1 MTGAAQ
7 AADKTIVV
15 GYQTDALPSSVG
27 IANGDFDKATGAKI
41 DFRRFNSGA
50 EIFAAIASGDVQ
62 VGYVGSSPFAAATSR
77 GLDVKAFYLAS
88 ISGVDEALV
97 VRNGSGINS
106 LADLKGKK
114 LAAAPVSTDHYQLL
128 ALIKSLGLN
137 EKDVQV
143 FAIPQPDIV
152 AGYNRGDLDGGFVW
166 DPALTELK
174 KNGKVLVT
182 SKEVA
187 EKGAPTFSAWVAT
200 AAFAKENPGFLKA
213 FAGVIDKYQ
222 TSFAN
227 DKAAWGPDSDNAKV
241 LAKLLGGTPQN
252 QASALKN
259 LTLLPVDV
267 AAFRPVAWR
276 RREVRARQDPEG
288 HLGLPQGSEEDLR
301 RPAFLRRVRHDGRR
315 GGAQEARNVSPSSAG
330 ASPSTLAARQ
340 PLSTGNLKAHAAR
353 RQSERL
359 LCRPRRADGARA
371 RSGLARHSRSRI
383 RGRARRLGLREVDA
397 AQRHGGVP
405 AALVGFDRAQRRRG
419 HGPRRR
425 SRRRLPEGCFA
436 ALEDGRGECR
446 ARAQVRGR
454 RPDGAPRPRAGA
466 CCAWSA
472 CRTSPTRRLTNCRAA
487 CASASASPARSPPT
501 PPSCSWTSRSARS
514 TA

>member
-1 MTGAAQ
+1 MIFRGTFLAGALGVLALTAGAAH
-7 AADKTIVV
+7 AADKTVVV

-27 IANGDFDKATGAKI
+27 IANGDFDKATGVKI

-50 EIFAAIASGDVQ
+50 DIFAAIASGDVQ

-88 ISGVDEALV
+88 ISGIDEALV

-128 ALIKSLGLN
+128 ALIKSIGLN

-182 SKEVA
+182 SREVA
-187 EKGAPTFSAWVAT
+187 DKGAPTFSAWVAT

-222 TSFAN
+222 TSFIN
-227 DKAAWGPDSDNAKV
+227 DKAAWGPDSDNAKA
-241 LAKLLGGTPQN
+241 LAKLLGGTPQD

-259 LTLLPVDV
+259 LSLVPIDAQLSDT
-267 AAFRPVAWR
+267 W
-276 RREVRARQDPEG
+276 
-288 HLGLPQGSEEDLR
+288 LG
-301 RPAFLRRVRHDGRR
+301 
-315 GGAQEARNVSPSSAG
+315 GGE
-330 ASPSTLAARQ
+330 
-340 PLSTGNLKAHAAR
+340 K
-353 RQSERL
+353 
-359 LCRPRRADGARA
+359 
-371 RSGLARHSRSRI
+371 SGLAKILQDTSVFLKDQKKIS
-383 RGRARRLGLREVDA
+383 EVLPSYAAFVTTDA
-397 AQRHGGVP
+397 VAGVK
-405 AALVGFDRAQRRRG
+405 
-419 HGPRRR
+419 
-425 SRRRLPEGCFA
+425 
-436 ALEDGRGECR
+436 
-446 ARAQVRGR
+446 
-454 RPDGAPRPRAGA
+454 RPG
-466 CCAWSA
+466 
-472 CRTSPTRRLTNCRAA
+472 T
-487 CASASASPARSPPT
+487 
-501 PPSCSWTSRSARS
+501 
-514 TA
+514 

>member
-1 MTGAAQ
+1 MSFGKTFLAAALGALALMTGAAQ
-7 AADKTIVV
+7 AADKTVVV

-27 IANGDFDKATGAKI
+27 IANGDFEKATGAKI

-128 ALIKSLGLN
+128 ALIKSIGLT

-143 FAIPQPDIV
+143 FAIPQPEIV

-174 KNGKVLVT
+174 KNGKVIVT
-182 SKEVA
+182 SKDVA
-187 EKGAPTFSAWVAT
+187 DKGAPTFSAWVAT

-213 FAGVIDKYQ
+213 YAGVIDKYQ
-222 TSFAN
+222 TSFVK

-241 LAKLLGGTPQN
+241 LAKLLGGTPQD

-259 LTLLPVDV
+259 LSLLPID
-267 AAFRPVAWR
+267 AQLSDSW
-276 RREVRARQDPEG
+276 
-288 HLGLPQGSEEDLR
+288 LG
-301 RPAFLRRVRHDGRR
+301 
-315 GGAQEARNVSPSSAG
+315 GGE
-330 ASPSTLAARQ
+330 
-340 PLSTGNLKAHAAR
+340 K
-353 RQSERL
+353 
-359 LCRPRRADGARA
+359 
-371 RSGLARHSRSRI
+371 SGLAGILKDTSVFLKDQKKISDVLPSY
-383 RGRARRLGLREVDA
+383 AAFVTTDA
-397 AQRHGGVP
+397 I
-405 AALVGFDRAQRRRG
+405 
-419 HGPRRR
+419 
-425 SRRRLPEGCFA
+425 
-436 ALEDGRGECR
+436 
-446 ARAQVRGR
+446 
-454 RPDGAPRPRAGA
+454 
-466 CCAWSA
+466 
-472 CRTSPTRRLTNCRAA
+472 
-487 CASASASPARSPPT
+487 T
-501 PPSCSWTSRSARS
+501 PLKKPGT
-514 TA
+514 

>member
-1 MTGAAQ
+1 MIFRRTFLAGALGALALTAGVAH
-7 AADKTIVV
+7 AADKTVVV

-27 IANGDFDKATGAKI
+27 IANGDFDKATGVKI

-50 EIFAAIASGDVQ
+50 DIFAAIASGDVQ

-88 ISGVDEALV
+88 ISGTDEALV

-128 ALIKSLGLN
+128 ALIKSVGLN

-187 EKGAPTFSAWVAT
+187 DKGAPTFSAWVAT
-200 AAFAKENPGFLKA
+200 AAFAKENPGFLRA

-227 DKAAWGPDSDNAKV
+227 DKAAWGPDSDNAKA
-241 LAKLLGGTPQN
+241 LAKLLGGTPQD

-259 LTLLPVDV
+259 LSLVPIDAQLSDK
-267 AAFRPVAWR
+267 W
-276 RREVRARQDPEG
+276 
-288 HLGLPQGSEEDLR
+288 LG
-301 RPAFLRRVRHDGRR
+301 
-315 GGAQEARNVSPSSAG
+315 GGE
-330 ASPSTLAARQ
+330 
-340 PLSTGNLKAHAAR
+340 K
-353 RQSERL
+353 
-359 LCRPRRADGARA
+359 
-371 RSGLARHSRSRI
+371 SGLAKILQDTSVFLKDQKKIS
-383 RGRARRLGLREVDA
+383 EVLPSYA
-397 AQRHGGVP
+397 AFVTTEAVAKKPG
-405 AALVGFDRAQRRRG
+405 
-419 HGPRRR
+419 
-425 SRRRLPEGCFA
+425 
-436 ALEDGRGECR
+436 
-446 ARAQVRGR
+446 
-454 RPDGAPRPRAGA
+454 
-466 CCAWSA
+466 
-472 CRTSPTRRLTNCRAA
+472 T
-487 CASASASPARSPPT
+487 
-501 PPSCSWTSRSARS
+501 
-514 TA
+514 

>member
-1 MTGAAQ
+1 MAGALGALTLMTGAAH
-7 AADKTIVV
+7 AADKPVVV

-27 IANGDFDKATGAKI
+27 IANGDFEKATGAKI

-88 ISGVDEALV
+88 ISGIDEALV
-97 VRNGSGINS
+97 VRNGSGINA

-137 EKDVQV
+137 EKDVHV

-187 EKGAPTFSAWVAT
+187 DKGAPTFSAWVAT
-200 AAFAKENPGFLKA
+200 TAFAKENPDFLKA

-227 DKAAWGPDSDNAKV
+227 DKAAWGPDSDNAKT
-241 LAKLLGGTPQN
+241 LAELLGGTPQD
-252 QASALKN
+252 QASALRN
-259 LTLLPVDV
+259 LSLLPID
-267 AAFRPVAWR
+267 AQLSDQW
-276 RREVRARQDPEG
+276 
-288 HLGLPQGSEEDLR
+288 LG
-301 RPAFLRRVRHDGRR
+301 
-315 GGAQEARNVSPSSAG
+315 GGE
-330 ASPSTLAARQ
+330 
-340 PLSTGNLKAHAAR
+340 K
-353 RQSERL
+353 
-359 LCRPRRADGARA
+359 
-371 RSGLARHSRSRI
+371 SGLAKILKDTSVFLKDQKKISDVLPSYA
-383 RGRARRLGLREVDA
+383 GFVTTDA
-397 AQRHGGVP
+397 IA
-405 AALVGFDRAQRRRG
+405 
-419 HGPRRR
+419 GPKK
-425 SRRRLPEGCFA
+425 PG
-436 ALEDGRGECR
+436 
-446 ARAQVRGR
+446 
-454 RPDGAPRPRAGA
+454 
-466 CCAWSA
+466 
-472 CRTSPTRRLTNCRAA
+472 T
-487 CASASASPARSPPT
+487 
-501 PPSCSWTSRSARS
+501 
-514 TA
+514 